1 MDAPS
6 DTEKDELTKKGGCLR
21 SFLRMFCSSS
31 RQICKEKTYGCQ
43 VQPRLFGIGCQV
55 LQEDDTEAISEQM
68 KKMEGMMVLYGEQA
82 RFCHAGSNDK
92 CAVDGEAFDNQQE
105 VYQPSF

>member
-1 MDAPS
+1 MDA
-6 DTEKDELTKKGGCLR
+6 KYNLAFLELDAKCSKKKLR
-21 SFLRMFCSSS
+21 ELLKSC
-31 RQICKEKTYGCQ
+31 GN
-43 VQPRLFGIGCQV
+43 
-55 LQEDDTEAISEQM
+55 DTEAISEQM